1 MKAQILS
8 ILQAH
13 QGQANAVTARELA
26 DLLGAKDAR
35 KVRRVIHDLRL
46 EGVPIASSPTGK
58 PGYFIPTDRDEA
70 EHCLAILWHQV
81 KELSAIARPLS
92 QAFRL
97 HFPEVPVQ
105 MNWLE
110 AA

>member
-1 MKAQILS
+1 MPV
-8 ILQAH
+8 
-13 QGQANAVTARELA
+13 GAVLVR
-26 DLLGAKDAR
+26 LGNSAIFR
-35 KVRRVIHDLRL
+35 HR
-46 EGVPIASSPTGK
+46 TGNSK
-58 PGYFIPTDRDEA
+58 GEFAMTNDRDEA

-105 MNWLE
+105 MDFLKE